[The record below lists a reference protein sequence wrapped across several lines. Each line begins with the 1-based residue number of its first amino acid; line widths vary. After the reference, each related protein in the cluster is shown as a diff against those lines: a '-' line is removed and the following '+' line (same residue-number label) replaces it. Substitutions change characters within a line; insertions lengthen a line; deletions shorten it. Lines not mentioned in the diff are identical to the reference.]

1 MKSLLGF
8 AFALVLTLPLQA
20 QEVVRCYTTEMQQ
33 HLRNQ
38 GNLQETDAQFERWIS
53 ERIAAMRSEGS
64 TENEYVIP
72 IVVHII
78 YQTENNPWN
87 ISDAQVLSQI
97 QILNEDFLRTNP
109 DTTNTPAAFQ
119 PVAVNTNI
127 SFCLAQRDPQGNP
140 TTGII
145 RHAFPNT
152 TAWSTNAF
160 NSTVKPATI
169 WDPTK
174 YMNVWVANLSGGVL
188 GYAQFPTGSG
198 LPGLSGGTN
207 ASTDGIVLLYTSVG
221 RPPFNPFG
229 GVYNRGRT
237 ATHEVGHYLGLRH
250 IWGDGGCSVDD
261 FCADTPPSD
270 ASNFGCPVTHVSC
283 GNVDMVQNYM
293 DYTDDACMNIFTADQ
308 KARMIAVMQNS
319 PRRVTLPTSLSCL
332 PPVQRPMAS
341 FLQTADTV
349 CVGGQISFSDQSAN
363 QPASWLW
370 SFEGG
375 TPATDTTPTP
385 ANIQYD
391 SAGVYKV
398 TLITTNIAGSDTLE
412 RQFAVV
418 VQASLTAILDTI
430 ADFCVNQAPEVLVA
444 GMPRGGVYSGP
455 GIVSDSLFNPA
466 LAGIGTHS
474 IVYSLP
480 GCSSSDTTTLT
491 VVAAPLADFQLA
503 VQSFCLNDSAVSLTA
518 TPVGGSFSGPGISGN
533 SFSPAQAGSGAHT
546 LVYSVS
552 NAAGCLSND
561 TLVVVVNA
569 LPTVSLPILVPVCV
583 VQPFVVLPAGVPAGG
598 SWSGPGVSNDTLFPG
613 IAGSGVQTL
622 TYTTLPATG
631 TGCVNSA
638 TATINI
644 TPQPVLSFSS
654 VDPIC
659 IRGNN
664 LLLNQA
670 SVGGGNYSGP
680 GVNFGIFN
688 PAQAGVG
695 THTIQFTGNSGGCS
709 VAGSFTVE
717 VFSPAE
723 AEVEA
728 VGNDSLRSRNAA
740 GSYRWYLNGQL
751 LANETGRS
759 LRPQASGV
767 YSLELE
773 DNNCASLRSSDFVYF
788 MTSVQEV
795 SGAAFR
801 VYPNPSTGVYVFE
814 TSLAA
819 GALYDLQITD
829 LQGRVLQQFNS
840 SAAQLEIDLRA
851 VPAGV
856 YLLRYSSG
864 AEVRWTRLVKQ

>member
-1 MKSLLGF
+1 MKNLFALLG
-8 AFALVLTLPLQA
+8 ALLFVLPLQA

-38 GNLQETDAQFERWIS
+38 GKVQETDAQFEQWIA
-53 ERIAAMRSEGS
+53 ERIAAMQQQGGIES
-64 TENEYVIP
+64 EYVIP
-72 IVVHII
+72 VVVHII

-87 ISDAQVLSQI
+87 ISDAQVISQI
-97 QILNEDFLRTNP
+97 QVLNEDFLRTNA

-119 PVAVNTNI
+119 SVAVNTDI
-127 SFCLAQRDPQGNP
+127 SFCLAQRDPQGNA

-145 RHAFPNT
+145 RHAFPSNT
-152 TAWSTNAF
+152 TWSTGAF

-198 LPGLSGGTN
+198 LPGLGGGGGAN
-207 ASTDGIVLLYTSVG
+207 TDGIVLLYTSVG
-221 RPPFNPFG
+221 RPPFNPFS
-229 GVYNRGRT
+229 GVYNLGRT

-250 IWGDGGCSVDD
+250 IWGDGNCGVDD

-293 DYTDDACMNIFTADQ
+293 DYTNDACMNIFTADQ

-319 PRRVTLPTSLSCL
+319 PRRLTLPTSMSCL
-332 PPVQRPMAS
+332 PPVQRPMAG
-341 FLQTADTV
+341 FFQTADTV
-349 CVGGQISFSDQSAN
+349 CVGGQISYSDQSSN
-363 QPASWLW
+363 QPDSWLW
-370 SFEGG
+370 VFEGG
-375 TPATDTTPTP
+375 VPATDTTANP
-385 ANIQYD
+385 ANIRYD
-391 SAGVYKV
+391 STGVYKV

-418 VQASLTAILDTI
+418 VQAGLTAVLDTI
-430 ADFCVNQAPEVLVA
+430 SDFCVNQATEVLVA
-444 GMPRGGVYSGP
+444 GMPRGGAYSGP

-466 LAGIGTHS
+466 LAGVGTHN

-480 GCSSSDTTTLT
+480 GCGSSDTTTIT
-491 VVAAPLADFQLA
+491 VLPSPLPDFQMA
-503 VQSFCLNDSAVSLTA
+503 VQSFCVNDSAVSLSA
-518 TPVGGSFSGPGISGN
+518 TPAGGSFSGPGVSGN
-533 SFSPAQAGSGAHT
+533 VFSPAQAGSGAHT

-552 NAAGCLSND
+552 NAAGCVSSD
-561 TLVVVVNA
+561 TLYVAVNA
-569 LPTVSLPILVPVCV
+569 LPTVTLPILVPVCV

-598 SWSGPGVSNDTLFPG
+598 QWSGPGVSNDTLFPSV
-613 IAGSGVQTL
+613 AGAGLVSL
-622 TYTTLPATG
+622 TYTSLPAAG

-644 TPQPVLSFSS
+644 TAEPVLSFSA

-659 IRGNN
+659 VAGGNV
-664 LLLNQA
+664 LLNQA
-670 SVGGGNYSGP
+670 SIGGGNYSGP

-688 PAQAGVG
+688 PAQAGIG

-709 VAGSFTVE
+709 VSGSFTVQ
-717 VFSPAE
+717 VFGPAA
-723 AEVEA
+723 AEIET
-728 VGNDSLRSRNAA
+728 VGNDSLRARNVANN
-740 GSYRWYLNGQL
+740 YRWYLNGQL
-751 LANETGRS
+751 LAGETGRS
-759 LRPQASGV
+759 VRPQQSGV

-773 DNNCASLRSSDFVYF
+773 DNNCASLRSSDFAYF

-795 SGAAFR
+795 SAGAFK
-801 VYPNPSTGVYVFE
+801 VYPNPSTGLFVFE
-814 TSLAA
+814 LNQAA
-819 GALYDLQITD
+819 GVEYDLQVTD
-829 LQGRVLQQFNS
+829 LQGRVLQQLTS
-840 SAAQLEIDLRA
+840 SAFQLAIDLRA

-864 AEVRWTRLVKQ
+864 ATVSWTRLVKQ